1 MSDRR
6 EKLEIFAMLHKL
18 VGRTLSDLVK
28 FGAPKEYVKN
38 TGHVF
43 ALINSVIGEY
53 LVPGITPDEID
64 ESLEDVDRKY
74 DQFVANSYYNKT
86 NTNIPN

>member
-53 LVPGITPDEID
+53 LVPGITPNEID
-64 ESLEDVDRKY
+64 ESLEDVNRKY